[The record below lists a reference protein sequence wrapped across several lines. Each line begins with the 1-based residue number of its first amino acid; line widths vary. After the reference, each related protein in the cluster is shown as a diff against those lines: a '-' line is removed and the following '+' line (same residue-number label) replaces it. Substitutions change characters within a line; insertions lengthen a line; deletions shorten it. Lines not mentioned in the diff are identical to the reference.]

1 MSAYKEMQTDFRIFS
16 PAYVLQTGIGFAAS
30 YTIYGTILLR
40 DGLLSAHGRASI
52 PLAAASPTIRPQIDA
67 FLVAELSRASGE
79 HLMTKR
85 FSRARESF
93 IPTDWNSGTNIFLG
107 GTEFVLPLPPEP
119 LMLKIKGNVVY
130 TFTEGKAVANPLF
143 PPEETFAIE
152 VEE

>member
-30 YTIYGTILLR
+30 YTIYGAILLR

-67 FLVAELSRASGE
+67 FLVAELSRTSGE

-85 FSRARESF
+85 FSRARESY

-107 GTEFVLPLPPEP
+107 WTEFVLPLPPEP
-119 LMLKIKGNVVY
+119 LMLKIWGNVAY
-130 TFTEGKAVANPLF
+130 NKTVANPLF